1 MATTTLTMAFA
12 ATEELCSSA
21 YTPTQITSLFARF
34 LGALALHIEAER
46 DIQDVDVFDTAF
58 SGWLREAE
66 ESLTVV
72 TQYLRGI
79 RNAQVMRVSDVPL
92 LRLAILADALLRS
105 EDPDDFLRTRAL
117 LAHRTLF
124 RCVET
129 GPVGRRVTALVKT
142 AVMRLDE
149 LADLDAY
156 APDIFKDVP
165 DGTFPGSVG

>member
-1 MATTTLTMAFA
+1 MATATLTTPVA
-12 ATEELCSSA
+12 ATEDLCAST
-21 YTPTQITSLFARF
+21 YTPTPISVLFARF

-46 DIQDVDVFDTAF
+46 DIQDVDVFDAAF

-72 TQYLRGI
+72 TRFLRDI
-79 RNAQVMRVSDVPL
+79 RDAQVMRASDVPL
-92 LRLAILADALLRS
+92 LRLAIVADALLGS
-105 EDPDDFLRTRAL
+105 EDPNDFLRTRAL

-124 RCVET
+124 RCAET
-129 GPVGRRVTALVKT
+129 GPVGRRVVALVKT

-156 APDIFKDVP
+156 SPDLVTDLP
-165 DGTFPGSVG
+165 DGTCPSSLA

>member
-1 MATTTLTMAFA
+1 MAKSTVTTPLA
-12 ATEELCSSA
+12 ATEDPRKGI
-21 YTPTQITSLFARF
+21 YTPTIIASLFSRF

-46 DIQDVDVFDTAF
+46 DIQDVDIWDAAF

-72 TQYLRGI
+72 TGFLRQI
-79 RNAQVMRVSDVPL
+79 RDAKVMRASDVPL
-92 LRLAILADALLRS
+92 LRLAILADALIRS
-105 EDPDDFLRTRAL
+105 QHPDEFLRARSL

-129 GPVGRRVTALVKT
+129 GPVGRRVRALIDTALL
-142 AVMRLDE
+142 RLDE

-156 APDIFKDVP
+156 TPDLPMLTAERELVLNAA
-165 DGTFPGSVG
+165 